1 MAKEHDLLQGKA
13 NEAYDSAAGA
23 ANEAT
28 REPTAY
34 EQAKGYM
41 SPPSTAD
48 NIRGG
53 AEDTAAAA
61 SARFQSVK
69 DRIAAV
75 GQPQQKSYF
84 QQAKVTRVC
93 LVCGCGMD
101 APWCLSLC
109 LSH

>member
-1 MAKEHDLLQGKA
+1 MG
-13 NEAYDSAAGA
+13 
-23 ANEAT
+23 
-28 REPTAY
+28 
-34 EQAKGYM
+34 
-41 SPPSTAD
+41 PPSTAD

-84 QQAKVTRVC
+84 QQAKVPCVC
-93 LVCGCGMD
+93 
-101 APWCLSLC
+101 ST
-109 LSH
+109 